1 MTSAEA
7 LMNEIQSLS
16 PVQGAFVIQFRSP
29 RQLRQGCFTGR
40 AEHVASGKVEHFRT
54 PDELIAFV
62 TGAVTARTPESA
74 TERADLAAHAL
85 AVRRRQARPFLFP
98 DESWRQWKQH
108 SQIQKTQ
115 GP

>member
-1 MTSAEA
+1 
-7 LMNEIQSLS
+7 MNEIHSLS
-16 PVQGAFVIQFRSP
+16 PTQGAFVIQFRSP
-29 RQLRQGCFTGR
+29 RQVRQGCFTGR

-62 TGAVTARTPESA
+62 TGALTAHTPESA
-74 TERADLAAHAL
+74 TERADLAGHAL

-98 DESWRQWKQH
+98 GGSWRQWKQS
-108 SQIQKTQ
+108 SQVQKTS